1 MGWLRRIVVDD
12 RRHDLCAKGA
22 VQMLAISNV
31 HSVNDQVNTIKRQ
44 PQGDAVQLKF
54 RVRV

>member
-31 HSVNDQVNTIKRQ
+31 HSLNETIK
-44 PQGDAVQLKF
+44 
-54 RVRV
+54 